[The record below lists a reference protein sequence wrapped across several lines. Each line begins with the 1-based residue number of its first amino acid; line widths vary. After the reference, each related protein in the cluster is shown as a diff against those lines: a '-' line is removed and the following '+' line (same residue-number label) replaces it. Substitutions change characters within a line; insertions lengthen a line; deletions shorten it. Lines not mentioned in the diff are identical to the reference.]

1 MRLEFDGDLH
11 VDGDVIAYST
21 TVSDER
27 LKDNVTTIENA
38 LEKVLQLRGVKY
50 NWNKGPRNGQLDMGL
65 IAQEVEL
72 IIPEVVREKTMPLM
86 EDDGVLYKTV
96 DYEKLVA
103 VLIEAI
109 KELKQEI
116 NNLKLK

>member
-1 MRLEFDGDLH
+1 MRLESDGDLH

-21 TVSDER
+21 TVSDRR
-27 LKDNVTTIENA
+27 LKDNIVDIENA
-38 LEKVLQLRGVKY
+38 LDKVTSLRGVKY
-50 NWNKGPRNGQLDMGL
+50 NWNLGPRKDQLDMGL
-65 IAQEVEL
+65 IAQEVEE

-86 EDDGVLYKTV
+86 GQGDTLYKTV

-109 KELKQEI
+109 KELKVEI
-116 NNLKLK
+116 DELKSK